1 MDYKEKYEKVLEKA
15 KAFLKRWECVEEAN
29 SSLVLEEVT
38 DIFPELAESE
48 DERIRKE
55 LKRAITVALDYSYFD
70 NETADNCIAWLEKQG
85 EQKEQ
90 TLLND
95 NNKKYHRVPSTTLKR
110 LYMNEAK
117 YELLKEDITDGY
129 IDTFVKE
136 GSHNYLKIK
145 IPMILCPTNCKK
157 GDKVKLIMVKD
168 K

>member
-1 MDYKEKYEKVLEKA
+1 MKDIIDRYKDSWYNEGKIAGMAEGLTDDEKYQQGWHDA
-15 KAFLKRWECVEEAN
+15 
-29 SSLVLEEVT
+29 
-38 DIFPELAESE
+38 
-48 DERIRKE
+48 
-55 LKRAITVALDYSYFD
+55 
-70 NETADNCIAWLEKQG
+70 LEKQG

-110 LYMNEAK
+110 LYMNEVK

-157 GDKVKLIMVKD
+157 GDKVKLIIVKD

>member
-1 MDYKEKYEKVLEKA
+1 MTQEEKA
-15 KAFLKRWECVEEAN
+15 RAYDKAIERAKSLIGDTIIEESGQHIA
-29 SSLVLEEVT
+29 EV
-38 DIFPELAESE
+38 IFPELAESE
-48 DERIRKE
+48 DERIRE
-55 LKRAITVALDYSYFD
+55 SLLEYLHTLPNHYAHSGVCAPEWID
-70 NETADNCIAWLEKQG
+70 WLEKQG
-85 EQKEQ
+85 EQ

-95 NNKKYHRVPSTTLKR
+95 NNKKYHRVSSTTLKR

-157 GDKVKLIMVKD
+157 GDKVKLIIVKE

>member
-1 MDYKEKYEKVLEKA
+1 MDYENLYKEALIAVKE
-15 KAFLKRWECVEEAN
+15 LKEAN
-29 SSLVLEEVT
+29 PNDEGIQNWIN
-38 DIFPELAESE
+38 DNFPELKKSE
-48 DERIRKE
+48 DERIRGAIIDH
-55 LKRAITVALDYSYFD
+55 LKD
-70 NETADNCIAWLEKQG
+70 NNLTEWAAWLEKQG

-157 GDKVKLIMVKD
+157 GDKVKLIIVKD

>member
-1 MDYKEKYEKVLEKA
+1 MSIEEKA
-15 KAFLKRWECVEEAN
+15 KSYDKALESATIAYKDEDRHLKAT
-29 SSLVLEEVT
+29 LER
-38 DIFPELAESE
+38 IFPELKGESE
-48 DERIRKE
+48 DERISKE
-55 LKRAITVALDYSYFD
+55 IIKYLEQTVPHNHRDEVLKSK
-70 NETADNCIAWLEKQG
+70 EWIAWLEKQG
-85 EQKEQ
+85 EQ

-95 NNKKYHRVPSTTLKR
+95 NNKKYHRVSSTTLKR

-157 GDKVKLIMVKD
+157 GDKVKLIIVKEE
-168 K
+168 